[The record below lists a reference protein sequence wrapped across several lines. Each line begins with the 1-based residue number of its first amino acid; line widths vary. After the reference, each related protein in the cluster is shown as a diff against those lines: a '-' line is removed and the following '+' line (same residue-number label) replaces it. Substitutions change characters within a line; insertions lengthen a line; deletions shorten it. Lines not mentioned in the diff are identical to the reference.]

1 MPNVICFP
9 VAPWNWREILLVGP
23 VFTREFTIA
32 PRRPRLY
39 IARAA
44 YVLGL
49 LGLMSVAWLMVTG
62 TQIVRD
68 IGDLARFGTMLFQIL
83 APLQL
88 VVGLFF
94 ASLLTASAVSQE
106 KDRRTLILL
115 LLTNMTNSELVLGKL
130 LASLLQVLVLMLA
143 SLPLFMIC
151 VLLGGVSFGQV
162 WLALAVTLSTTVVC
176 GSLGSMLALW
186 REKTFQALALTVL
199 VVVLWMAV
207 WEIVAVGAFGQS
219 FGPFTARD
227 LAVAMSPW
235 QAIIQTTEPFS
246 QSSPGMGVLAT
257 PVNLFVLVSVLA
269 AVAINA
275 FAIAM
280 VRVWNPSREARP
292 LTAAEADEV
301 LFENEAAGQI
311 QDKKITES
319 KAKQAKEKTE
329 TARTR
334 RVWDNPIIWREM
346 RTWAY
351 GRKILVIRLAYLLLF
366 ALAVGCLYWMGG
378 TDRPLDRAQGAMA
391 LVPLFLLSLFL
402 LNAQAVTSLTSE
414 RDAAALDLL
423 LVTDLTP
430 KEIVFGKLG
439 GVFYNTKEMA
449 ILPLLLCIYLWY
461 TGSVGLENLVYL
473 ILGLG
478 VLMFFVVVLGIHVGM
493 NYFNSRTA
501 VATSL
506 GTLFFLFVGVA
517 TCMRMMIAFS
527 GSFQAQLQPFLAF
540 TVGGGIGLYVA
551 LGARNPS
558 TAIGLASFLC
568 PFATFYAIT
577 SFLLN
582 YTLAVFL
589 VTAGAYGFMT
599 AAMLV
604 PAIYEFDVATGR
616 TTIGEE

>member
-1 MPNVICFP
+1 MLI
-9 VAPWNWREILLVGP
+9 GP

-62 TQIVRD
+62 TQVVRD
-68 IGDLARFGTMLFQIL
+68 IGDLSRFGTMLFQIL

-130 LASLLQVLVLMLA
+130 LASLLHVLVLMMA
-143 SLPLFMIC
+143 TVPLFMIC
-151 VLLGGVSFGQV
+151 VLLGGVSFEQVGQ
-162 WLALAVTLSTTVVC
+162 AMAVTLTTTIVC

-199 VVVLWMAV
+199 IVVLWMAV
-207 WEIVAVGAFGQS
+207 WEIVAAGI
-219 FGPFTARD
+219 FGPTLGGLTARE
-227 LAVAMSPW
+227 LAAGMSPW
-235 QAIIQTTEPFS
+235 QAIIETTQPFS
-246 QSSPGMGVLAT
+246 QPNPALGLLGTST
-257 PVNLFVLVSVLA
+257 NLYLFSSVLA
-269 AVAINA
+269 AIAINV

-292 LTAAEADEV
+292 VTAAEAGESEEH
-301 LFENEAAGQI
+301 LFEKDAHLRVE
-311 QDKKITES
+311 
-319 KAKQAKEKTE
+319 QAKEKAK
-329 TARTR
+329 TAPEPANTR
-334 RVWDNPIIWREM
+334 RVWDNPIIWREI

-366 ALAVGCLYWMGG
+366 ALAVACLYWTGG
-378 TDRPLDRAQGAMA
+378 NDQPLSRAQGAMA

-414 RDAAALDLL
+414 RDARALDLL

-439 GVFYNTKEMA
+439 GIFYNTKEM
-449 ILPLLLCIYLWY
+449 ILLPVLLCIYLWY
-461 TGSVGLENLVYL
+461 AGTIGLENLVYL

-478 VLMFFVVVLGIHVGM
+478 VLMFFVAVLGVHVGM

-517 TCMRMMIAFS
+517 TCMRMMVAFS

-540 TVGGGIGLYVA
+540 NVGGGIGLYVA

-558 TAIGLASFLC
+558 RAIGIASFLC

>member
-1 MPNVICFP
+1 M
-9 VAPWNWREILLVGP
+9 LVGP

-62 TQIVRD
+62 TQVVRD
-68 IGDLARFGTMLFQIL
+68 IGDLARFGTMLFAIL

-88 VVGLFF
+88 VVAVFF

-130 LASLLQVLVLMLA
+130 LASLLNVLVMMLA
-143 SLPLFMIC
+143 TVPLFMIC
-151 VLLGGVSFGQV
+151 VLLGGVSFEQV
-162 WLALAVTLSTTVVC
+162 AQALAVTLTTIIVC

-186 REKTFQALALTVL
+186 REKTFQTLALTVL

-207 WEIVAVGAFGQS
+207 WEIVAVGVFGHS
-219 FGPFTARD
+219 FAGLTARE
-227 LAVAMSPW
+227 LAAGLSPW
-235 QAIIQTTEPFS
+235 QAIMETTQPFS
-246 QSSPGMGVLAT
+246 EPSPALGLLAT
-257 PVNLFVLVSVLA
+257 PANLYLLTSVLA

-275 FAIAM
+275 FSIAM

-292 LTAAEADEV
+292 ITAAEAAAAEEV
-301 LFENEAAGQI
+301 LFERDGHIRIER
-311 QDKKITES
+311 
-319 KAKQAKEKTE
+319 AKEKAKIAAASE
-329 TARTR
+329 SAVGQAARTR
-334 RVWDNPIIWREM
+334 RVWDNPIIWREI

-351 GRKILVIRLAYLLLF
+351 GRKILVIRLGYLLFF
-366 ALAVGCLYWMGG
+366 ALAAACLYWMGVNDQPISRG
-378 TDRPLDRAQGAMA
+378 QGATA

-414 RDAAALDLL
+414 RDARALDLL

-439 GVFYNTKEMA
+439 GVFYNSKEMVL
-449 ILPLLLCIYLWY
+449 LPLLLCVYLWY
-461 TGSVGLENLVYL
+461 AGAIGLENLVYL
-473 ILGLG
+473 LLGLC
-478 VLMFFVVVLGIHVGM
+478 VLMFFVAVLGIHVGM

-506 GTLFFLFVGVA
+506 GTIFFLFVGVA
-517 TCMRMMIAFS
+517 TCMRMMVAFS

-558 TAIGLASFLC
+558 TAIGIASFLC

>member
-1 MPNVICFP
+1 MLI
-9 VAPWNWREILLVGP
+9 GP

-49 LGLMSVAWLMVTG
+49 LGLLSVAWLMVTG
-62 TQIVRD
+62 TQVVRD
-68 IGDLARFGTMLFQIL
+68 IGDLARFGAMFFQVL
-83 APLQL
+83 APFQL
-88 VVGLFF
+88 VIGLFF
-94 ASLLTASAVSQE
+94 ASLLAASAVSQE

-115 LLTNMTNSELVLGKL
+115 LMTNLTNSELVLGKL
-130 LASLLQVLVLMLA
+130 FASLLQVLVLTMA
-143 SLPLFMIC
+143 ALPLFMLC
-151 VLLGGVSFGQV
+151 VLFGGVSFGQV
-162 WLALAVTLSTTVVC
+162 AEAMLVTFTTTIVC

-186 REKTFQALALTVL
+186 REKTFQALAMTVL
-199 VVVLWMAV
+199 IVVLWMAA
-207 WEIVAVGAFGQS
+207 WEITAAGVFGQS
-219 FGPFTARD
+219 FAGLTAQE
-227 LAVAMSPW
+227 LAAGFSPW
-235 QAIIQTTEPFS
+235 QAIIETTRPFS
-246 QSSPGMGVLAT
+246 QPAAALGALGT
-257 PVNLFVLVSVLA
+257 PVHLYLLVSVFA

-275 FAIAM
+275 FAVAM
-280 VRVWNPSREARP
+280 VRVWNPSRETKP
-292 LTAAEADEV
+292 ITAAEELHGKELTLESAVEV
-301 LFENEAAGQI
+301 KAEIKETSA
-311 QDKKITES
+311 QDI
-319 KAKQAKEKTE
+319 
-329 TARTR
+329 RTR
-334 RVWDNPIIWREM
+334 RVWDNPIVWREV

-366 ALAVGCLYWMGG
+366 GLAAAGLYYMGDGG
-378 TDRPLDRAQGAMA
+378 TITRLQGAIG

-414 RDAAALDLL
+414 RDVRALDLL

-439 GVFYNTKEMA
+439 GIFYNTKEM
-449 ILPLLLCIYLWY
+449 IVLPMLLCVYLWY
-461 TGSVGLENLVYL
+461 TGNVGLENLVYL
-473 ILGLG
+473 LLGLL
-478 VLMFFVVVLGIHVGM
+478 VLVIFVAVLGLHVGM
-493 NYFNSRTA
+493 NYFNTRTA

-517 TCMRMMIAFS
+517 TCMRMMVAFS

-589 VTAGAYGFMT
+589 VAAGAYGFMT

-616 TTIGEE
+616 TTAGEE

>member
-1 MPNVICFP
+1 M
-9 VAPWNWREILLVGP
+9 LVGP

-39 IARAA
+39 VARAA
-44 YVLGL
+44 YVVGL

-62 TQIVRD
+62 TQMVRD
-68 IGDLARFGTMLFQIL
+68 IGDLARFGAMLFQVL
-83 APLQL
+83 APFQL

-94 ASLLTASAVSQE
+94 SSLLAASAVSQE

-115 LLTNMTNSELVLGKL
+115 LLTNLTNSELVLGKL
-130 LASLLQVLVLMLA
+130 LASLLNVLVLTLA
-143 SLPLFMIC
+143 AVPLFMLC

-162 WLALAVTLSTTVVC
+162 GEAVAVTLTTTMVC

-186 REKTFQALALTVL
+186 REKTFQALAMTVL
-199 VVVLWMAV
+199 IVVLWMAAG
-207 WEIVAVGAFGQS
+207 EIVAMGGLGQS
-219 FGPFTARD
+219 FGGLTARE
-227 LAVAMSPW
+227 LAAGLSPW
-235 QAIIQTTEPFS
+235 QAILETTQPFS
-246 QSSPGMGVLAT
+246 LPTPALGVLGT
-257 PVNLFVLVSVLA
+257 PVYLYLLVSVLA
-269 AVAINA
+269 AAAING

-280 VRVWNPSREARP
+280 VRVWNPSRETR
-292 LTAAEADEV
+292 LITAAKASRAEYPRAEEASSDAAVTKEV
-301 LFENEAAGQI
+301 
-311 QDKKITES
+311 
-319 KAKQAKEKTE
+319 AKEYPREKE
-329 TARTR
+329 TLAQAGRTR
-334 RVWDNPIIWREM
+334 RVWDNPIIWREIC
-346 RTWAY
+346 TWAY
-351 GRKILVIRLAYLLLF
+351 GRKILVIRLAYLLF
-366 ALAVGCLYWMGG
+366 FGLATGGLYWMGG
-378 TDRPLDRAQGAMA
+378 GEQITRSQGAMA

-414 RDAAALDLL
+414 RDARALDLL

-439 GVFYNTKEMA
+439 GVFYNTKEM
-449 ILPLLLCIYLWY
+449 IVLPMLLCVYLWY
-461 TGSVGLENLVYL
+461 TGNIGFENLVYL
-473 ILGLG
+473 ILGLA
-478 VLMFFVVVLGIHVGM
+478 VLIVFAAVLGLHVGM
-493 NYFNSRTA
+493 NYFNTRTA

-506 GTLFFLFVGVA
+506 GTLFFLFIGVA
-517 TCMRMMIAFS
+517 TCMRMMVAFS

-589 VTAGAYGFMT
+589 ATAGAYGFII

-604 PAIYEFDVATGR
+604 PAICEFDVATGR
-616 TTIGEE
+616 TTVGEE